1 LGYNLKQDFV
11 TRKNHPV
18 NKGDFKMIKMP
29 VTEAVGM
36 VLGYDITVVDPE
48 QGRKGVAFSRGHV
61 ITEEDIPALER
72 LGKRNIFI
80 WEGNETVVHEDD
92 AALRLAPQI
101 AGENVRFTEKPREGK
116 VNFHATCDGIFE
128 VDVARLEQINLL
140 GIPSLPTIH
149 KFFPVTKGK
158 QVAAFRIIPLTCEEK
173 DIEDMEKLLAEPL
186 LSVRPYKL
194 KRAAILVTGS
204 EVYSGKIKDGFIPT
218 LGHKLEALG
227 LHVVLARLLPDDR
240 ETIRAA
246 IEQALG
252 ECDLLFVTG
261 GTSVDP
267 DDVTIAAMGEAG
279 IDFPQQGNPIQP
291 GNNLTIGYAGE
302 TTVCAVP
309 AAALY
314 FEATA
319 LDIFLPQL
327 AAGDRIAAHDI
338 AKAGHGGLCHFCKE
352 CHYPICPFGRM
363 G

>member
-1 LGYNLKQDFV
+1 
-11 TRKNHPV
+11 
-18 NKGDFKMIKMP
+18 MIKMP
-29 VTEAVGM
+29 VAEAVGQ

-48 QGRKGVAFSRGHV
+48 QGRKGVAFSRGHI

-80 WEGNETVVHEDD
+80 WEGNETVIHEDD
-92 AALRLAPQI
+92 AALRVAPQI
-101 AGENVRFTEKPREGK
+101 AGENIRFTEKPREGK

-128 VDVARLEQINLL
+128 VDVERLERINRL
-140 GIPSLPTIH
+140 GVPSLPTIH
-149 KFFPVTKGK
+149 RYFPVTKGK
-158 QVAAFRIIPLTCEEK
+158 QVAAFRIIPLTCSQEVMT
-173 DIEDMEKLLAEPL
+173 DIEQQLVEPL

-218 LGHKLEALG
+218 LGRKLEALG
-227 LHVVLARLLPDDR
+227 LHVVLARLLPDDKD
-240 ETIRAA
+240 TIRDA
-246 IEQALG
+246 IKQALN
-252 ECDLLFVTG
+252 ECDLLFLTG

-267 DDVTIAAMGEAG
+267 DDVTVAAMSDAG
-279 IDFPQQGNPIQP
+279 ITFPQHGNPIQP
-291 GNNLTIGYAGE
+291 GNNLTIGYSE
-302 TTVCAVP
+302 DTTVCAVP

-319 LDIFLPQL
+319 LDIFLPRL
-327 AAGDRIAAHDI
+327 AAGDRITVEEI
-338 AKAGHGGLCHFCKE
+338 AKVGHGGLCHFCKE

>member
-1 LGYNLKQDFV
+1 
-11 TRKNHPV
+11 
-18 NKGDFKMIKMP
+18 MIKMP
-29 VTEAVGM
+29 VVEAVGQ

-48 QGRKGVAFSRGHV
+48 QGRKGVAFSRGHI

-72 LGKRNIFI
+72 LGKHNIFI

-101 AGENVRFTEKPREGK
+101 AGENVRYTEKPREGK

-128 VDVARLEQINLL
+128 VDVERLEQINRLA
-140 GIPSLPTIH
+140 IPSLPTIH
-149 KFFPVTKGK
+149 NYFPVTKGK
-158 QVAAFRIIPLTCEEK
+158 QVAAFRIIPLTCEPEVMEA
-173 DIEDMEKLLAEPL
+173 IEQLLTDPL
-186 LSVRPYKL
+186 LRVRPYKL
-194 KRAAILVTGS
+194 KRAAVLVTGS

-218 LGHKLEALG
+218 LAHKLEALG
-227 LHVVLARLLPDDR
+227 LHVVLARLLPDDK
-240 ETIRAA
+240 EMIRDA
-246 IEQALG
+246 IKQALG

-267 DDVTIAAMGEAG
+267 DDVTVAAMRDAG

-319 LDIFLPQL
+319 LDIFLPRL
-327 AAGDRIAAHDI
+327 AVGDRITPDEVAR
-338 AKAGHGGLCHFCKE
+338 AGHGGLCHYCKE
-352 CHYPICPFGRM
+352 CHYPICPFGRL